1 MKLVQTCLEHNQ
13 MTLEYRA
20 SSDALCPA
28 RAKIPAGGQAR
39 EVPAKMASLRYKQKT
54 FQNFQCE
61 I

>member
-1 MKLVQTCLEHNQ
+1 